1 MKKILLLCFLII
13 LVGCASEPTRK
24 VRVIDEN
31 GNPIKDVTPIP
42 QYLYGKGSKY
52 SDEKGFLYVRQGPS
66 MLIKRGYE
74 TLQMGENDD
83 QYIYVLEKSKRL
95 EE

>member
-1 MKKILLLCFLII
+1 MKKISLLCFSII

-24 VRVIDEN
+24 VRVIDDN
-31 GNPIKDVTPIP
+31 GNPIKDVAPIP
-42 QYLYGKGSKY
+42 QYFYGKGSKY

-66 MLIKRGYE
+66 MLMKRGYE
-74 TLQMGENDD
+74 TLQMGKNDQQD
-83 QYIYVLEKSKRL
+83 TYVLKKSKGS